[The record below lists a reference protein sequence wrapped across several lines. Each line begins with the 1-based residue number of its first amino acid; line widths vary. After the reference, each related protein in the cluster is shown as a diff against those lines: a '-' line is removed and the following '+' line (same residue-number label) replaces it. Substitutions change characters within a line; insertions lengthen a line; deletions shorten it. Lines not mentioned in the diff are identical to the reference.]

1 MTRYLFQDAHLQP
14 EFQLSGGDRYS
25 GGAGASSAVLGGMV
39 APPPSSFGAM
49 RSDRDAIFGGPMSP
63 QRNPV
68 AGPSYRIDTGDS
80 DEKKLMDGSEEFI
93 EIKVRCHICFALSDV
108 PFYGFVVHIVRP
120 LYFFVVKRITRITA
134 FVAS

>member
-1 MTRYLFQDAHLQP
+1 MTSKFKFKDNENNYVDLSIFQDAHLQP

-25 GGAGASSAVLGGMV
+25 GGAGASSVLGGMV

-68 AGPSYRIDTGDS
+68 AGPSYRVDTGDI
-80 DEKKLMDGSEEFI
+80 DEKKMMDGSEEFI
-93 EIKVRCHICFALSDV
+93 EIKVR
-108 PFYGFVVHIVRP
+108 Y
-120 LYFFVVKRITRITA
+120 
-134 FVAS
+134 